1 MKLKEKVAV
10 ITGAAQGLGAHF
22 AVGLAEEG
30 ANVLVADI
38 LDGGEVV
45 QRINENGGRAAA
57 MICDVSDEKDCNKM
71 IETAES
77 LFGGVDILV
86 SNAAIFSELKLQS
99 MMDIPVE
106 EWDRT
111 MAVNIR
117 GVWFSAKAAIP
128 AMQKRGG
135 GSIINIATNRALIGV
150 PMMLHYDASKGAVL
164 AMTRAMAAELGDK
177 NIRVNA
183 VAPGLTMSE
192 QVLKREGIA
201 ERNSS
206 IVNKRPLKRTQT
218 PEDLIGSVVF
228 LASDASEFITGQ
240 TIIVDGGSVMR

>member
-22 AVGLAEEG
+22 AVGLASEG
-30 ANVLVADI
+30 AHVLVADI
-38 LDGGEVV
+38 LDGSKVA
-45 QRINENGGRAAA
+45 QRIIENGGRASAV
-57 MICDVSDEKDCNKM
+57 ICDVSDEGDCNKM
-71 IETAES
+71 IDTAES
-77 LFGGVDILV
+77 LFGGVDVLV
-86 SNAAIFSELKLQS
+86 SNAAIFSQLELKS
-99 MMDIPVE
+99 MMDITVE

-128 AMQKRGG
+128 AMQTRGG
-135 GSIINIATNRALIGV
+135 GSIINIASNRAITGV

-164 AMTRAMAAELGDK
+164 AMTRAMAAETGKK

-201 ERNSS
+201 ERNNS
-206 IVNKRPLKRTQT
+206 IMNKRPLKRTQN

>member
-1 MKLKEKVAV
+1 
-10 ITGAAQGLGAHF
+10 
-22 AVGLAEEG
+22 
-30 ANVLVADI
+30 
-38 LDGGEVV
+38 
-45 QRINENGGRAAA
+45 
-57 MICDVSDEKDCNKM
+57 
-71 IETAES
+71 
-77 LFGGVDILV
+77 
-86 SNAAIFSELKLQS
+86 
-99 MMDIPVE
+99 MMDITVE

-128 AMQKRGG
+128 AMQTRGG
-135 GSIINIATNRALIGV
+135 GSIINIASNRAITGV

-164 AMTRAMAAELGDK
+164 AMTRAMAAETGEK

-201 ERNSS
+201 ERNNS
-206 IVNKRPLKRTQT
+206 IMNKRPLKRTQN